1 MLNRDGFQSVT
12 QNTCQLILERYT
24 RLHDVARCQMLWL
37 VREMVR
43 NMVPNVDTLCW
54 NLMRHAASGDVSPK
68 NLYLIENLLDIYQ
81 ENRFV
86 YTLFLFLVE

>member
-12 QNTCQLILERYT
+12 TNTCQLILERYT
-24 RLHDVARCQMLWL
+24 RLHDVARCQLLWL

-68 NLYLIENLLDIYQ
+68 NLYLVENLLDIYQ
-81 ENRFV
+81 ENRYVDHFV
-86 YTLFLFLVE
+86 AIKFY